1 MALHEQDPRAHAT
14 PEDLSPVVAV
24 EGVSFSFG
32 DVRVLEDVNLEIRQD
47 DFLAL
52 IGPNG
57 GGKST
62 LVRLILGLLK
72 PSSGTIRVL
81 GETPKRAAPRVGYV
95 PQHAHFD
102 RGFPASVWD
111 VVAMGRMSGQRIG
124 RRYTAEDRAA
134 VEDVLAQMDLRE
146 LARRPLRA
154 LSGGEL
160 QRVLVARAL
169 VCDPK
174 LLLLDEPTSSVDSR
188 LEAAFYE
195 RLEVLSKSIPV
206 VLVSHD
212 LGFISTYIKRVACL
226 NRRIE
231 VKAVSDVHAHDLE
244 AMYGAPVKAWVH
256 DCKL

>member
-1 MALHEQDPRAHAT
+1 MTQTAHAEPHAA
-14 PEDLSPVVAV
+14 PEPAPLV
-24 EGVSFSFG
+24 EVRDVSFSFG
-32 DVRVLEDVNLEIRQD
+32 EIPVLQNVSLDIRQD
-47 DFLAL
+47 DFLAV

-62 LVRLILGLLK
+62 LVRLILGLLR
-72 PSSGTIRVL
+72 PASGSIRVL
-81 GETPKRAAPRVGYV
+81 GDTPKRAAKHVGYV
-95 PQHAHFD
+95 PQHAKFD
-102 RGFPASVWD
+102 RDFPASVRD
-111 VVAMGRMSGQRIG
+111 VVAMGRLSASALGK
-124 RRYTAEDRAA
+124 RYSAADRAA
-134 VEDVLAQMDLRE
+134 VERVVAE
-146 LARRPLRA
+146 LELTAFVDRPLRA

-169 VCDPK
+169 VCEPK

-188 LEAAFYE
+188 VEEAFYE
-195 RLEVLSKSIPV
+195 RLKDLNQRIPI

-212 LGFISTYIKRVACL
+212 LGFISAYVKRVACL

-244 AMYGAPVKAWVH
+244 AMYGAPVKAWAH